1 VLFPATVSSRL
12 FGPNRIGCLRKGG
25 FESDTDA
32 GCATVAEVLE
42 RPRPEVCRT
51 GRVLEAAPLALPV
64 MTDSACKKEGQA
76 SRVCFGDRSPARRT
90 EVPNIKMF
98 EYALTK
104 K

>member
-1 VLFPATVSSRL
+1 VFFPATVSSRL

-25 FESDTDA
+25 FESGTDA

-42 RPRPEVCRT
+42 RLTPEVCGA
-51 GRVLEAAPLALPV
+51 GRVPEGASLGLAV
-64 MTDSACKKEGQA
+64 VRDSACKTEGHA
-76 SRVCFGDRSPARRT
+76 IRVCRGDRSPARRT